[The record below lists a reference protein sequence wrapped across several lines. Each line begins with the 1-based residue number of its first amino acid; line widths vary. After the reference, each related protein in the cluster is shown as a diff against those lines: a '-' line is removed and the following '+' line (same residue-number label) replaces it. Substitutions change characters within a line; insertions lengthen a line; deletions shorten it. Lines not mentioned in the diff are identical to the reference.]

1 MTLRV
6 LGLIPARAGSKGVP
20 GKNERPLAGRGLV
33 ERARDAALD
42 SGVIERIVLS
52 TDSETIAAAGRSLGI
67 DVPFLRPAELAGDRS
82 PMLAVVEH
90 ALAELGREGYE
101 PDAVALLQPTSPLR
115 TGARIAE
122 AVSLLAET
130 PEATSVVTV
139 ASIPPH
145 LAPHYAMRIDGDR
158 LLPFLAEGAAVT
170 RRQDV
175 PAAYYRDGTLYLTR
189 TATVLERHDL
199 YGERCLPLVLRAD
212 EVIAIDTPEDWQR
225 AERVLGER

>member
-33 ERARDAALD
+33 ERARDAARD
-42 SGVIERIVLS
+42 SAVIDRIVLS
-52 TDSETIAAAGRSLGI
+52 TDSETIAAAGRSLGL
-67 DVPFLRPAELAGDRS
+67 DVPFLRPPELADDRA

-90 ALAELGREGYE
+90 ALAELAREGYE

-115 TGARIAE
+115 SGARIAE
-122 AVSLLAET
+122 AVALLEET
-130 PEATSVVTV
+130 PRATAVVTV
-139 ASIPPH
+139 APIPSH
-145 LAPHYAMRIDGDR
+145 FAPHYAMRIEGG
-158 LLPFLAEGAAVT
+158 LLRPFLAEGAAVT

-189 TATVLERHDL
+189 TATVVGDHDL
-199 YGERCLPLVLRAD
+199 YGAHCLPLVLRPD
-212 EVIAIDTPEDWQR
+212 EVLTIDTPEDWRR
-225 AERVLGER
+225 AEQLLEAE